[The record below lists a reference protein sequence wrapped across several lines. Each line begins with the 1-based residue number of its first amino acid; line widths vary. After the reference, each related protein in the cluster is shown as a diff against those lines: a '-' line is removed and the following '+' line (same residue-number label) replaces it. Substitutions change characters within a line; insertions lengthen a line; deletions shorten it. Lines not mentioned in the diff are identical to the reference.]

1 MKITMTLRVGRYAT
15 TAPWHGFQSLARR
28 GACGVVIYTRR
39 RWQVRR
45 GELFRLADDRRGERA
60 IGLIDNASEQIAVQS
75 VAVVAVGLCAVGER
89 RRILQDVWL
98 SSCVAE

>member
-1 MKITMTLRVGRYAT
+1 MKMTLRVGRYAT
-15 TAPWHGFQSLARR
+15 TVPWHGFQSLARR

-60 IGLIDNASEQIAVQS
+60 IGLMDNASEQIAVQS
-75 VAVVAVGLCAVGER
+75 VAAAAVGQCAVGER
-89 RRILQDVWL
+89 WRLFPRRVAQP
-98 SSCVAE
+98 CVAE